1 MIEDELNKYHKLP
14 TYKNG
19 TPFFNYNTIGLLTD
33 YSSKGES
40 HAKFRQSVAE
50 TYNIDRDLM
59 LSNHVINGTVLNNA
73 EPFLN
78 RMNEVN
84 MNSFINGLP
93 RQASSSGIK
102 NIDSYDSV
110 RNTTYPIYENP
121 TGFHHSFIRE
131 KSFIPAFC
139 YGGNKPNVQVILNTF
154 RPTDGFNYTDGHR
167 EPVQAPM
174 FSSHR
179 HGYLAMP
186 MHPNKRNHTIQV
198 FHNNNT
204 HMANEP
210 SFEYKNF
217 VRNILSKI
225 SVNGFATE
233 NDARRVKQDIIN
245 SFYDVSSKTLV
256 RDYNVFKIGDRFFI
270 LPTME

>member
-1 MIEDELNKYHKLP
+1 MIEDELNKYHKTP
-14 TYKNG
+14 TYMNG
-19 TPFFNYNTIGLLTD
+19 TPFLNYNTTGLLTD

-73 EPFLN
+73 APFLN
-78 RMNEVN
+78 RVNEVN
-84 MNSFINGLP
+84 MNSFLAGLP
-93 RQASSSGIK
+93 RQASSSGIR
-102 NIDSYDSV
+102 NIDSYNSL

-121 TGFHHSFIRE
+121 TGYHHSFIRE
-131 KSFIPAFC
+131 KSYIPAYC
-139 YGGNKPNVQVILNTF
+139 YGGNRPNVAAILNTF
-154 RPTDGFNYTDGHR
+154 RPTDGINYIDGDR
-167 EPVQAPM
+167 EPVEAPM
-174 FSSHR
+174 FASKR

-186 MHPNKRNHTIQV
+186 MHSIRRGHTIQV

-204 HMANEP
+204 HVANEP

-217 VRNILSKI
+217 VRNVLSKI

-233 NDARRVKQDIIN
+233 SDARRVKQDIIN
-245 SFYDVSSKTLV
+245 SFHDVSSKTLV
-256 RDYNVFKIGDRFFI
+256 RDYSIFKIDDRFFI